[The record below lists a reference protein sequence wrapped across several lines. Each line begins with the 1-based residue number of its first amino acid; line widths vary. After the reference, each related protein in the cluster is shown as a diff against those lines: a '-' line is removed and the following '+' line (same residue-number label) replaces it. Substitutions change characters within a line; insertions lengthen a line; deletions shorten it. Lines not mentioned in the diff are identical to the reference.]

1 MKQLTRLHEE
11 FLDKARR
18 PMTFGSL
25 PVSPR
30 ASDVPVIPVNK
41 WVKDGKTLVK
51 TYNFRLQEQRN
62 DFVKQLLDH
71 EVAVGHNAD
80 ISITEGGVN
89 IRLQTKDIGEVTE
102 LDKEYAKWADE
113 LYRDVVYSVDHGG
126 R

>member
-1 MKQLTRLHEE
+1 MKLTRLHED

-25 PVSPR
+25 PVMPKD
-30 ASDVPVIPVNK
+30 ADVPLIPVNK
-41 WVKDGKTLVK
+41 WSKADGTLKK
-51 TYNFRLQEQRN
+51 TYQFRLVSQRN

-71 EVAVGHNAD
+71 EVEVNHNAQ
-80 ISITEGGVN
+80 ILVEEEAVTVK
-89 IRLQTKDIGEVTE
+89 LQTKDIKQITE

-113 LYRDVVYSVDHGG
+113 LYKDVVYSRTHDN